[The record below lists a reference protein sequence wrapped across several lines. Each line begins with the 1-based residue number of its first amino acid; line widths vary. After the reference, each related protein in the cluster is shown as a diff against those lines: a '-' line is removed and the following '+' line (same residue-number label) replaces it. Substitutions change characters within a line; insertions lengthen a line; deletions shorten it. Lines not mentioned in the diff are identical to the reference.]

1 MEKEDKALPDDIA
14 EGNDSSS
21 GEEQGGN
28 SMTEEEKL
36 TRRSRRQNEES
47 QAREELESGNLDS
60 LVVVSRFQP
69 SPIVMALLPRL
80 APSRPFVVY
89 CQYKEP
95 LMECYVNLR
104 EEGTA
109 INIHLTET
117 WWRHYQVLP
126 ARTHPEI
133 AMNGTGGYLLSGIT
147 VEPETPS
154 TEAEH
159 QAKKPKLDECG

>member
-1 MEKEDKALPDDIA
+1 M
-14 EGNDSSS
+14 S
-21 GEEQGGN
+21 
-28 SMTEEEKL
+28 EEEKSA
-36 TRRSRRQNEES
+36 RRLCRKIEEAR
-47 QAREELESGNLDS
+47 AREELERGNLDS

-69 SPIVMALLPRL
+69 SPIVMSLLSRL

-104 EEGTA
+104 EKGTA
-109 INIHLTET
+109 INIHLSET

-133 AMNGTGGYLLSGIT
+133 NMNGTGGYLLSGIT
-147 VEPETPS
+147 VEPDTPTTETLQ
-154 TEAEH
+154 